1 MQTFFTHRSVSI
13 FDRVPF
19 QLTDELFFDRHRPHV
34 RGETHQPTTSHR
46 GARSRAQR
54 RRAESR
60 VTPRWSFARTSSC
73 STAEGRASRLASR
86 ETTSPCG
93 ASPRAREPT
102 IHRSIAP
109 GGRSKKCPSRSRNRV
124 RRRSA
129 VPDARS
135 FPPSPSTASSR
146 TASRSPKA
154 RSGRTSA
161 TRSRASKTSRR

>member
-102 IHRSIAP
+102 IHRSPRAGARKSAHRARGIESVVDP
-109 GGRSKKCPSRSRNRV
+109 PSLT
-124 RRRSA
+124 
-129 VPDARS
+129 PARS
-135 FPPSPSTASSR
+135 LRLHPQRRPELRREAQR
-146 TASRSPKA
+146 REAVVRL
-154 RSGRTSA
+154 RRD
-161 TRSRASKTSRR
+161 RAHQRHLVV